1 MNISCFPGDLK
12 GDHPFVSFAE
22 STDLQEILE
31 IFSELKKNDDIVVQ
45 TKSFIDTFPIIKD
58 KLTFQIPY
66 RYAELFTHL
75 QKRSEASEY
84 HMNTV
89 ARGKKVLIIGAGPCG
104 LRMAIEMQ
112 YLGAE
117 TTVIETR
124 PYIDRNNVLK
134 LWTFVMEDL
143 KGLGAKKLY
152 PQLGTGSVNH
162 VSIRILQFILLK
174 MCLLLGTQ
182 VRINE
187 TFKSIEKPKN
197 DKQWTVITSLQA
209 G

>member
-1 MNISCFPGDLK
+1 
-12 GDHPFVSFAE
+12 
-22 STDLQEILE
+22 
-31 IFSELKKNDDIVVQ
+31 
-45 TKSFIDTFPIIKD
+45 
-58 KLTFQIPY
+58 
-66 RYAELFTHL
+66 
-75 QKRSEASEY
+75 
-84 HMNTV
+84 
-89 ARGKKVLIIGAGPCG
+89 
-104 LRMAIEMQ
+104 MAIEMQ

-162 VSIRILQFILLK
+162 ISIRILQFILLK
-174 MCLLLGTQ
+174 MCLLLGAQ
-182 VRINE
+182 IRVKE

-197 DKQWTVITSLQA
+197 GKGWTIITSVKGEDGVCYEHEEEYDIVIGVPGGKSL
-209 G
+209 